1 MKPIFI
7 IEHLEKEV
15 YPWCLIE
22 YRHISKIVRKK
33 NLWFTNLK
41 GKKGAASL
49 SQYGRCITE
58 SVRDLNLKNAC
69 VLDPA
74 ATKTLVPAEARR
86 FSYFVFGGILG
97 DYPPKQRTKQE
108 LTPLLPEAKARNIWK
123 EQMSTDNAVL
133 VVSEIIR
140 GEEISSL
147 SFQDSIEIKI
157 DAIASVQ
164 LPYRYHII
172 NKKPFISPALTAY
185 LKKKKGI

>member
-15 YPWCLIE
+15 FEWCLIE
-22 YRHISKIVRKK
+22 YRHISKIVGKK
-33 NLWFTNLK
+33 NLWFTGLK

-74 ATKTLVPAEARR
+74 ATKILVPADARR
-86 FSYFVFGGILG
+86 FSYFIFGGILG

-108 LTPLLPEAKARNIWK
+108 LTLLLPEAKARNIGK

-133 VVSEIIR
+133 VVSEITQ
-140 GEEISSL
+140 GKKLSSL
-147 SFQDSIEIKI
+147 SFQDSVEIQI
-157 DAIASVQ
+157 DKAASVQ
-164 LPYRYHII
+164 LPYRYRLI
-172 NKKPFISPALTAY
+172 NKKPFISPALVAY
-185 LKKKKGI
+185 LKRKKGF